1 MLMHHELLVSRK
13 TGYTQMRLDS
23 PRPLQALCLLAGNVA
38 RVRRRDLLSAIM
50 FVKPSHTLV

>member
-1 MLMHHELLVSRK
+1 MLTHHELLVSRK

-38 RVRRRDLLSAIM
+38 RVRRDLLSAIM